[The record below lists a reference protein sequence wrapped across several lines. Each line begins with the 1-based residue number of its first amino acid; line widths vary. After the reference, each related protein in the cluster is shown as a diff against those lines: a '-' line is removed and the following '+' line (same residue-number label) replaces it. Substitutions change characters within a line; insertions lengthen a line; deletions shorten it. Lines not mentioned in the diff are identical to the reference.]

1 MTLLFQD
8 FATPSLDS
16 VDETIGNH
24 VIDDDDDNDGRDDEM
39 NAAVEAAQL
48 CLRRHWETRYKELM

>member
-1 MTLLFQD
+1 MLLFQD

-24 VIDDDDDNDGRDDEM
+24 VIDDGDNDGSDDEM
-39 NAAVEAAQL
+39 NAAVEVAQL
-48 CLRRHWETRYKELM
+48 CLRRHWEMRYE